1 MSKYK
6 YSLYGYHA
14 IEKADITIN
23 GITVLSGENG
33 CGKSTLS
40 RWLYYIINESNKFDE
55 SLYEEFSNQLR
66 GNLQKLFRA
75 SREISQ
81 SDEFTSYHEVIDQ
94 INDQVDID
102 TLKERYISLV
112 KQFELRLI
120 SFLSAEMMKSRKKR
134 IFSYLKIS
142 YNDDKILLE
151 KNIAEFFSSLIADFD
166 QKYEE
171 LYLNKEKRS
180 LDQLY
185 RFIKR
190 NYLEEDKA
198 PSKIQLSE
206 DGVKLLE
213 KGKFDA
219 PLMIHRAIYIDT
231 PMALS
236 DKAKTLSTH
245 WTDLYEM
252 MISPRG
258 EMPQSGKKVLLRI
271 RRLINGQII
280 VEDDTFGFNK
290 ELHFH
295 REDGLNIP
303 LEKAATGLK
312 AFAYLQRL
320 LENGYLNEETLLLI
334 DEPEAHLHP
343 QWIVEFA
350 RLLVLLHKELGLKIM
365 IASHNPD
372 MVAAI
377 QSIAH
382 KEDIIE
388 NTCFYQA
395 TRSENSLQYT
405 YQNLGSDIKEIFE
418 SFNIAISRIQDYGSN
433 NL

>member
-55 SLYEEFSNQLR
+55 SLYEEFSYQLR
-66 GNLQKLFRA
+66 GNLHKLFRA

-151 KNIAEFFSSLIADFD
+151 KNITEFFSSLIADFD

-320 LENGYLNEETLLLI
+320 LENGYLNEETLLLS
-334 DEPEAHLHP
+334 DEPEAH
-343 QWIVEFA
+343 
-350 RLLVLLHKELGLKIM
+350 
-365 IASHNPD
+365 
-372 MVAAI
+372 
-377 QSIAH
+377 
-382 KEDIIE
+382 
-388 NTCFYQA
+388 
-395 TRSENSLQYT
+395 
-405 YQNLGSDIKEIFE
+405 
-418 SFNIAISRIQDYGSN
+418 
-433 NL
+433 

>member
-55 SLYEEFSNQLR
+55 SLYEEFSNKLR
-66 GNLQKLFRA
+66 GNLQKLVRA

-142 YNDDKILLE
+142 YNEDKILLE

-171 LYLNKEKRS
+171 LCLDKEKRS
-180 LDQLY
+180 SDQLY
-185 RFIKR
+185 RFIKK
-190 NYLEEDKA
+190 NYSEEDKA
-198 PSKIQLSE
+198 PSNIQLSE

-213 KGKFDA
+213 KGKFNA

-236 DKAKTLSTH
+236 DKAK
-245 WTDLYEM
+245 
-252 MISPRG
+252 MISPQG

>member
-66 GNLQKLFRA
+66 GNLHKLFRA

-151 KNIAEFFSSLIADFD
+151 KNIAEFFSLLIADFD

-388 NTCFYQA
+388 NTYFYQA

>member
-66 GNLQKLFRA
+66 GNLHKLFRA

-151 KNIAEFFSSLIADFD
+151 KNIAEFFSLLIADFD

-190 NYLEEDKA
+190 NYLEK
-198 PSKIQLSE
+198 Q
-206 DGVKLLE
+206 
-213 KGKFDA
+213 
-219 PLMIHRAIYIDT
+219 
-231 PMALS
+231 
-236 DKAKTLSTH
+236 
-245 WTDLYEM
+245 
-252 MISPRG
+252 
-258 EMPQSGKKVLLRI
+258 
-271 RRLINGQII
+271 
-280 VEDDTFGFNK
+280 
-290 ELHFH
+290 
-295 REDGLNIP
+295 
-303 LEKAATGLK
+303 
-312 AFAYLQRL
+312 
-320 LENGYLNEETLLLI
+320 
-334 DEPEAHLHP
+334 
-343 QWIVEFA
+343 
-350 RLLVLLHKELGLKIM
+350 
-365 IASHNPD
+365 
-372 MVAAI
+372 
-377 QSIAH
+377 
-382 KEDIIE
+382 KEDYIII
-388 NTCFYQA
+388 NT
-395 TRSENSLQYT
+395 
-405 YQNLGSDIKEIFE
+405 
-418 SFNIAISRIQDYGSN
+418 
-433 NL
+433 

>member
-6 YSLYGYHA
+6 YSLYGYHG

-33 CGKSTLS
+33 CGKSTWS

-66 GNLQKLFRA
+66 GNLHKLFRA

-151 KNIAEFFSSLIADFD
+151 KNIAEFFSLLIADFD

>member
-66 GNLQKLFRA
+66 GNLHKLFRA

-151 KNIAEFFSSLIADFD
+151 KNIAEFFSLLIADFD

-382 KEDIIE
+382 KEDI
-388 NTCFYQA
+388 
-395 TRSENSLQYT
+395 
-405 YQNLGSDIKEIFE
+405 
-418 SFNIAISRIQDYGSN
+418 
-433 NL
+433 

>member
-66 GNLQKLFRA
+66 GNLHKLFRA

-382 KEDIIE
+382 KEDITK

>member
-66 GNLQKLFRA
+66 GNLHKLFRA

-151 KNIAEFFSSLIADFD
+151 KNIAEFFSLLIADFD

-258 EMPQSGKKVLLRI
+258 EKTQSGKKVLLI
-271 RRLINGQII
+271 ISRLINGQII

-372 MVAAI
+372 MVADI
-377 QSIAH
+377 Q
-382 KEDIIE
+382 
-388 NTCFYQA
+388 
-395 TRSENSLQYT
+395 
-405 YQNLGSDIKEIFE
+405 
-418 SFNIAISRIQDYGSN
+418 
-433 NL
+433 

>member
-66 GNLQKLFRA
+66 GNLHKLFRA

-382 KEDIIE
+382 K
-388 NTCFYQA
+388 
-395 TRSENSLQYT
+395 
-405 YQNLGSDIKEIFE
+405 
-418 SFNIAISRIQDYGSN
+418 
-433 NL
+433 